1 MIKEFIVFIY
11 TSLSSF
17 ITSRELLTVI
27 LASLPIIEARYA
39 IPISY
44 VLMDLSL
51 SKVFILSI
59 IGNMLPVIPLLLFLE
74 PISRKLRRFRL
85 WCRFFDRLAER
96 TRKRAYLI
104 QKYETLGLI
113 LFVSIPLPVTGAWT
127 GALAAS
133 IFKIKFRYAF
143 LAILV
148 GVVIASLFISI
159 LVLLGKGLYWLER
172 YHF

>member
-85 WCRFFDRLAER
+85 WCHFFDRLAEQ

-159 LVLLGKGLYWLER
+159 LVLLGKGLYWLKQ

>member
-51 SKVFILSI
+51 PKVFILSI

-74 PISRKLRRFRL
+74 PISKKLRRFKL
-85 WCRFFDRLAER
+85 WSHFFDRLTER
-96 TRKRAYLI
+96 TKKRASLI
-104 QKYETLGLI
+104 QKYETIGLI

-127 GALAAS
+127 GSLAAS

-159 LVLLGKGLYWLER
+159 LVLLGKGLYWLEQ